1 MGDFRCKHCKQLQ
14 FKHRIRGNKIEI
26 EIKCYNCNTFNY
38 YTIWL
43 SSLLNQKKVNPK
55 QKNEKDN

>member
-1 MGDFRCKHCKQLQ
+1 MGDFRCNKCHQLQ

-43 SSLLNQKKVNPK
+43 SSLLNQKNNSNK
-55 QKNEKDN
+55 KNEKNN